1 MATTPAASPMDTDG
15 SVWIRKSRVHQ
26 NKYSE
31 LFIFVMEPKK
41 VISVTEEET
50 DCTEVERAN
59 VFRKCSNDQKKK
71 TSGIFGTKKFVKKI
85 RRKDSR

>member
-1 MATTPAASPMDTDG
+1 
-15 SVWIRKSRVHQ
+15 
-26 NKYSE
+26 
-31 LFIFVMEPKK
+31 MEPKK

-71 TSGIFGTKKFVKKI
+71 RVAFSVPKNVSRKFVERIQDKYV
-85 RRKDSR
+85 KDSR